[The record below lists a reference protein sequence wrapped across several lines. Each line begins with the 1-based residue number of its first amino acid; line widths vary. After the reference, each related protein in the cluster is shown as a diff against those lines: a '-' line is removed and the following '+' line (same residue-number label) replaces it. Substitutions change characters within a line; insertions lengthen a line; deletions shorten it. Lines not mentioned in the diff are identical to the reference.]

1 MNEIKLLTKLAD
13 HLQAGFPFND
23 LDFAKEHHLNNH
35 EYQRLC
41 GMVGLILEYYLKL
54 TTRPNRNFIKN
65 LFKLPQRHLRK
76 CVK

>member
-1 MNEIKLLTKLAD
+1 LAN
-13 HLQAGFPFND
+13 HLQVGGRFND
-23 LDFAKEHHLNNH
+23 PSFTKANNLSES
-35 EYQRLC
+35 EYKRLC

-65 LFKLPQRHLRK
+65 LLKLPYRHLRK